1 MKRVILWLCG
11 IGAGVLLHL
20 AIAFAYWAD
29 LEGESRYDLGGAF
42 MGNMQVSIMPDMGQG
57 LAGGEVENLSGEVDP
72 VMPDVSAET
81 DGVADAT
88 PMDDTEVAEAE
99 PVFAPEEPA
108 PQSAEEPEADVV
120 PAAVAAPQPQTRQQ
134 IEPDPKPQP
143 ELEPQPQ
150 QLAETLPPPSTDVV
164 SAPEVSPVAAEEI
177 SEPDVPMATQADAMS
192 DVVPAENEPQMIEE
206 AKVETTI
213 NPTPGSD
220 ILPKEDGKPEALE
233 AAAVEPAAV
242 QQNDVA
248 DVKPVE
254 QAVAEK
260 DAADRQEPDPQP
272 TPPLTLAEGGTLS
285 SLPVSA
291 PRPKVKPVPAA
302 KRQQV
307 ANASAPDRKAEAASA
322 SNQPAKAGRAAS
334 AGSTGKAAIRGDGG
348 TSDRAAG
355 AGSKGVRVSY
365 ATELRRWIERHKR
378 YPRSAK
384 MRGVEGTGV
393 VRITI
398 DRAGRVLQASL
409 VQSAGD
415 RVLDDEIRQLPKRAS
430 PAPKPPEEF
439 SGSRHTLTLPVRFTR

>member
-42 MGNMQVSIMPDMGQG
+42 LGNMQVSIMPDMGQG
-57 LAGGEVENLSGEVDP
+57 LAGGDVENLSGDVDP
-72 VMPDVSAET
+72 VTPEVTAET
-81 DGVADAT
+81 DSVVDAT
-88 PMDDTEVAEAE
+88 PVDDTEVVQAG
-99 PVFAPEEPA
+99 PVSVPEEPA
-108 PQSAEEPEADVV
+108 PQSADEPEADVV
-120 PAAVAAPQPQTRQQ
+120 PASAIEPQIQPQIQAQ
-134 IEPDPKPQP
+134 VEPDSQSQHQP
-143 ELEPQPQ
+143 EPQ
-150 QLAETLPPPSTDVV
+150 QAAEALPTPDVA

-177 SEPDVPMATQADAMS
+177 SEPDALTVPQVDAPS
-192 DVVPAENEPQMIEE
+192 DVTSAEYQAQAVEE
-206 AKVETTI
+206 AKVETAI
-213 NPTPGSD
+213 NPTAGPD
-220 ILPKEDGKPEALE
+220 VLPPEGAKPEASE
-233 AAAVEPAAV
+233 APAVEPAV
-242 QQNDVA
+242 
-248 DVKPVE
+248 VKQDNVPEAKTVE
-254 QAVAEK
+254 QSIAEK
-260 DAADRQEPDPQP
+260 DAADQQEPEPQP
-272 TPPLTLAEGGTLS
+272 TPPLTLAEGGALS

-291 PRPKVKPVPAA
+291 PRPKVKPAATA

-307 ANASAPDRKAEAASA
+307 ADASASDRKAGSASA
-322 SNQPAKAGRAAS
+322 SDKPAKAGRTAS
-334 AGSTGKAAIRGDGG
+334 AGSSGKASIRGDGG
-348 TSDRAAG
+348 TSNLAAG

>member
-57 LAGGEVENLSGEVDP
+57 LAGGEVENLSGAVDP
-72 VMPDVSAET
+72 ATPDVSAET
-81 DGVADAT
+81 DGVADAM

-99 PVFAPEEPA
+99 PVSVPEEPA
-108 PQSAEEPEADVV
+108 SQNADEADVV

-134 IEPDPKPQP
+134 IEPDPQPQP

-150 QLAETLPPPSTDVV
+150 QLAETPPPPSTDVV

-177 SEPDVPMATQADAMS
+177 SEPDVPTATQADAMS
-192 DVVPAENEPQMIEE
+192 DVVPAENEHQMIEE
-206 AKVETTI
+206 AKVETAS
-213 NPTPGSD
+213 NPTPGPD
-220 ILPKEDGKPEALE
+220 VLPKEDGKPEALE
-233 AAAVEPAAV
+233 AAAVEPSAA

-248 DVKPVE
+248 DVKPAE
-254 QAVAEK
+254 QAAAEK
-260 DAADRQEPDPQP
+260 DAADQQEPDPQP

-291 PRPKVKPVPAA
+291 PRPKVKPAPAA

-307 ANASAPDRKAEAASA
+307 ANASAPDRKTEAASA
-322 SNQPAKAGRAAS
+322 SDQPAKAGRAAS

-355 AGSKGVRVSY
+355 VGSKGVRVSY